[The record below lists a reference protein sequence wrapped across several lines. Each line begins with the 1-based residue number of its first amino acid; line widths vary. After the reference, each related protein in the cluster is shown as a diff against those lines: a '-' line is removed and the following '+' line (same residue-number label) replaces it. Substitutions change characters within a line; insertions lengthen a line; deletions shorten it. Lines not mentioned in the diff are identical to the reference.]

1 MEMFME
7 DMYRELKYSLIILAF
22 IKMHKYWCRKHQLF
36 GQCNLAVFVCVKI
49 LARDAFNRP

>member
-36 GQCNLAVFVCVKI
+36 GQYNLAVFDCVKI